1 PPRPR
6 QNARGGCQGAIPAAC
21 HSRQAARPDS
31 LATILYTSG
40 TTGEPKGVML
50 TQHNLA
56 SNSLAT
62 IEAFGCGDDD
72 LRLNF
77 LPLSQLFARTC
88 DLYCWVASGTR
99 MAPAESRETGH

>member
-1 PPRPR
+1 
-6 QNARGGCQGAIPAAC
+6 
-21 HSRQAARPDS
+21 DS

-77 LPLSQLFARTC
+77 LPLSHIFARTC

-99 MAPAESRETGH
+99 MALAESRETGTADCHLTKRRILTRVPRFYAPG